1 MGENIPGTRPSL
13 NLQSICIRAT
23 DQIINRKLTQKPS
36 SWASL
41 SPQTGFE
48 NRTHQQLSG
57 KALAAGN
64 FFSAEPTYRW
74 IVPFRSIKGGHG
86 CNPCRAQRAGG
97 HSSPE
102 QFITVLPTLSSQRGA
117 STDHLMITLRP
128 PVASGNIG
136 LHPIPPLVRFLS
148 FEMPLVP
155 AIPPEPFRAFRVF
168 RGRKNPTG
176 ANPQITPAN
185 SPPDTSATSP
195 HRSPPPTP
203 VSSAPLLFPL

>member
-1 MGENIPGTRPSL
+1 MGENIPGTRASL

-74 IVPFRSIKGGHG
+74 IVPFRSKKGGHG

-136 LHPIPPLVRFLS
+136 LHPIPPPVGCPS
-148 FEMPLVP
+148 FENPHF
-155 AIPPEPFRAFRVF
+155 PPESFRAFRVF

-185 SPPDTSATSP
+185 SPPDTSAASP
-195 HRSPPPTP
+195 HRSPHPAP
-203 VSSAPLLFPL
+203 VWSAPLLCPL